1 MTVKIL
7 VYTVK
12 ARLCYSC
19 CLPIMS
25 QIRNKNDKP
34 LYFIILIR
42 QLIVTGV
49 AKLSM
54 HEYCSAKHEWQLKTV
69 IIRN

>member
-12 ARLCYSC
+12 VRLCYFC
-19 CLPIMS
+19 CLAKMS
-25 QIRNKNDKP
+25 QSRNKNDKP

-42 QLIVTGV
+42 QLIVKKV
-49 AKLSM
+49 S
-54 HEYCSAKHEWQLKTV
+54 KTLNV
-69 IIRN
+69 